1 MELSS
6 ERGAQMAK
14 HSTQVADW
22 MTPDPVTATMD
33 MSLAEAYELMSENEI
48 RRLLVERDGEL
59 VGIITMSD
67 ILRTIPEL
75 LIETDREVRLL
86 RGTQKVREIVT
97 REPVTVDP
105 EDTIQDAAER
115 MLEYQVSG
123 LPVVDG
129 RKAVGIITE
138 SDIFRLVVESWGDE
152 DD

>member
-1 MELSS
+1 M
-6 ERGAQMAK
+6 GK

-22 MTPDPVTATMD
+22 MTRDPVTATME

-48 RRLLVERDGEL
+48 RRLLVARDGEL

-67 ILRTIPEL
+67 ILRTIPAL
-75 LIETDREVRLL
+75 LIETDLETRLL

-97 REPVTVDP
+97 RDPVTVDP

-129 RKAVGIITE
+129 RTPVGIITE
-138 SDIFRLVVESWGDE
+138 SDIFRLVVESWADGE
-152 DD
+152 N

>member
-1 MELSS
+1 MS
-6 ERGAQMAK
+6 K

-22 MTPDPVTATMD
+22 MTRDPVIATME

-48 RRLLVERDGEL
+48 RRLLVARDGEL

-67 ILRTIPEL
+67 ILRTIPAL
-75 LIETDREVRLL
+75 LVETDRETRLL

-97 REPVTVDP
+97 RDPVTVDP

-129 RKAVGIITE
+129 RTPVGIITE
-138 SDIFRLVVESWGDE
+138 SDIFRLVVESWGGE

>member
-1 MELSS
+1 MS
-6 ERGAQMAK
+6 K

-22 MTPDPVTATMD
+22 MTRDPVIATMD

-48 RRLLVERDGEL
+48 RRLLVARDGEL

-67 ILRTIPEL
+67 ILRTIPAL
-75 LIETDREVRLL
+75 LVETDRETRLL

-97 REPVTVDP
+97 RDPVTVDP

-129 RKAVGIITE
+129 RTPVGIITE
-138 SDIFRLVVESWGDE
+138 SDIFRLVVESWGGE